1 MLGKEMSLPAAR
13 YLLDS
18 VESKVLRYT
27 KRHELVPGLDL
38 LVAEIAAQRYRT
50 QQPGS
55 TDAAQTVA
63 SITDG
68 DQSVSFK
75 HSDSDLATT
84 AELSD
89 SEKVMLNE
97 WRSFSGEDPRRL
109 QTRTARRIS
118 RQSSRAL

>member
-1 MLGKEMSLPAAR
+1 MRESSMFCAAFGSDKNGIASAVIFFKKSSAR

-27 KRHELVPGLDL
+27 KRRELVPGLDL

-97 WRSFSGEDPRRL
+97 WRRL
-109 QTRTARRIS
+109 FW
-118 RQSSRAL
+118 

>member
-1 MLGKEMSLPAAR
+1 MTEQNKADLIARMRVMLGKEMSLPAAR

-27 KRHELVPGLDL
+27 KRRELVPGLDL

-55 TDAAQTVA
+55 TNAAQTVA

-75 HSDSDLATT
+75 HSLATT

-97 WRSFSGEDPRRL
+97 WRRL
-109 QTRTARRIS
+109 FW
-118 RQSSRAL
+118 

>member
-1 MLGKEMSLPAAR
+1 MTEDTRAKLIANMRVMLGNDISLRVAR

-18 VESKVLRYT
+18 VETKVLRYT
-27 KRHELVPGLDL
+27 RQRELVPGLDL
-38 LVAEIAAQRYRT
+38 IVGEIAAQRYRT

-63 SITDG
+63 SVSDG

-75 HSDSDLATT
+75 HSDTDLATI

-89 SEKVMLNE
+89 GEKAMLNE
-97 WRSFSGEDPRRL
+97 WRRL
-109 QTRTARRIS
+109 W
-118 RQSSRAL
+118 

>member
-27 KRHELVPGLDL
+27 KRRELVPGLDL
-38 LVAEIAAQRYRT
+38 IVAEIAAQRYRT

-75 HSDSDLATT
+75 HSDSDLATA

-89 SEKVMLNE
+89 SEKAMLNE
-97 WRSFSGEDPRRL
+97 WRRL
-109 QTRTARRIS
+109 FW
-118 RQSSRAL
+118 

>member
-1 MLGKEMSLPAAR
+1 MTEQVRAELMANMRIMLGSDMSLKAAG

-27 KRHELVPGLDL
+27 RRRELVPGLDL
-38 LVAEIAAQRYRT
+38 IVGEIAAQRYRT

-63 SITDG
+63 SMSDG

-75 HSDSDLATT
+75 HSDSDLAAM

-89 SEKVMLNE
+89 SEKAMLNE
-97 WRSFSGEDPRRL
+97 WRKL
-109 QTRTARRIS
+109 W
-118 RQSSRAL
+118 

>member
-1 MLGKEMSLPAAR
+1 MTEQNKADLIARMRVMLGKEMSLPAAR

-27 KRHELVPGLDL
+27 K
-38 LVAEIAAQRYRT
+38 RYRT

-97 WRSFSGEDPRRL
+97 WRRL
-109 QTRTARRIS
+109 FW
-118 RQSSRAL
+118 

>member
-1 MLGKEMSLPAAR
+1 MTEQNKADLIARMRVMLGKEMSLPAAR

-18 VESKVLRYT
+18 VESKAA
-27 KRHELVPGLDL
+27 
-38 LVAEIAAQRYRT
+38 AEIAAQRYRT

-75 HSDSDLATT
+75 HSDSDLATA

-89 SEKVMLNE
+89 SEKAMLNE
-97 WRSFSGEDPRRL
+97 WRRL
-109 QTRTARRIS
+109 FW
-118 RQSSRAL
+118 

>member
-1 MLGKEMSLPAAR
+1 MTEQNKADLIARMRVMLGKEMSLPAAR

-27 KRHELVPGLDL
+27 KRRELDL

-75 HSDSDLATT
+75 HSDSDLATA

-89 SEKVMLNE
+89 SEKAMLNE
-97 WRSFSGEDPRRL
+97 WRRL
-109 QTRTARRIS
+109 FW
-118 RQSSRAL
+118 

>member
-1 MLGKEMSLPAAR
+1 MTEQNKADLIARMRVMLGKEMSLPAAR

-68 DQSVSFK
+68 VSFK
-75 HSDSDLATT
+75 HSDSDLATA

-89 SEKVMLNE
+89 SEKAMLNE
-97 WRSFSGEDPRRL
+97 WRRL
-109 QTRTARRIS
+109 FW
-118 RQSSRAL
+118 